1 MNMKLEELNLPI
13 HTYNILKRANIND
26 TETLVQFSAQQIQMI
41 RNGRQ
46 SDAEAV
52 IKALAE
58 HNLFLSPV
66 GLPDFKGSTKPVSR
80 EEFLKRDRTCYAERF
95 PEPACSELK
104 ARRLLHLR
112 DFTQVT
118 QNYLFT
124 IPGMTAGF
132 IREVIEAMQASGMEF
147 AEQKTSLR

>member
-13 HTYNILKRANIND
+13 RTYNILKRANIND
-26 TETLVQFSAQQIQMI
+26 TNRLTQYSASQITQLRLASDDDA
-41 RNGRQ
+41 RNV
-46 SDAEAV
+46 V
-52 IKALAE
+52 IALAE
-58 HNLFLSPV
+58 HSLALSPV
-66 GLPDFKGSTKPVSR
+66 GLPDFKGSTKPMSR

-104 ARRLLHLR
+104 ARGLIHLR
-112 DFTQVT
+112 DFVLVT

-132 IREVIEAMQASGMEF
+132 IHEVIEAMQDSGMEF

>member
-1 MNMKLEELNLPI
+1 MKLEELNLPI

-26 TETLVQFSAQQIQMI
+26 TETLVQFSAQQITMI

-52 IKALAE
+52 IKTLAE
-58 HNLFLSPV
+58 HDLFLSPT
-66 GLPDFKGSTKPVSR
+66 GKPDFKGSPKPMSR

-104 ARRLLHLR
+104 ARRLLNLC

-118 QNYLFT
+118 QGYLFT
-124 IPGMTAGF
+124 IPGMTAEF
-132 IREVIEAMQASGMEF
+132 IHEVNEGMHCSGMEF
-147 AEQKTSLR
+147 AEQKTNLR

>member
-1 MNMKLEELNLPI
+1 MKLEELNLPI

-26 TETLVQFSAQQIQMI
+26 TETLVQFSAEQIPMI

-46 SDAEAV
+46 SDAKAV
-52 IKALAE
+52 IHALAA
-58 HNLFLSPV
+58 HGLLLSSTGKPN
-66 GLPDFKGSTKPVSR
+66 FKGSTKNPVPR

-132 IREVIEAMQASGMEF
+132 IREVIEAMQDSGMEF
-147 AEQKTSLR
+147 AEQKSKRC